1 MGINRNSPEFMFGQI
16 LQRLDE
22 GDKCIESFRQ
32 EIAGLS
38 RTINKL
44 PCAEK
49 ERRLNALE
57 SWRSKMSGN
66 AVFKSQAFVKFRY
79 TLLVSLI
86 TATFTSV
93 LTFLVVKIGG

>member
-1 MGINRNSPEFMFGQI
+1 MFGQI
-16 LQRLDE
+16 LQRLEE

-32 EIAGLS
+32 EIASLS

-44 PCAEK
+44 PCAER
-49 ERRLNALE
+49 ERRINALE
-57 SWRSKMSGN
+57 AWRNKLNGN
-66 AVFKSQAFVKFRY
+66 AIFKSQTFVKFKY

-86 TATFTSV
+86 TATFTSI